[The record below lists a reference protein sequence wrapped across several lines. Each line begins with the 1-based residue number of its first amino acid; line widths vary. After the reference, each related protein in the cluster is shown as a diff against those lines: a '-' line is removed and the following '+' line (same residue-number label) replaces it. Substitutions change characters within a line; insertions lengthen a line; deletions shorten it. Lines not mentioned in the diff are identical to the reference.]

1 MKYALNL
8 AENKRILSACVVL
21 SNGNYDSMQIVDY
34 LPEGNLFEYRFE
46 LDENLD
52 TNELTWEYIHD
63 PLPEPVI
70 EETPSQL
77 DIIEAQVTYTA
88 MMTDTLLEV

>member
-8 AENKRILSACVVL
+8 AEDGRILSAT
-21 SNGNYDSMQIVDY
+21 YEQFATADSVIVDE
-34 LPEGNLFEYRFE
+34 LPEGNIADYK
-46 LDENLD
+46 
-52 TNELTWEYIHD
+52 YISGQYVHD
-63 PLPEPVI
+63 PLPVP

>member
-8 AENKRILSACVVL
+8 SKENRILSACFVIPK
-21 SNGNYDSMQIVDY
+21 GNCDNMPLVDT
-34 LPEGNLFEYRFE
+34 LPEGNITDYLYINNEYVY
-46 LDENLD
+46 DK
-52 TNELTWEYIHD
+52 I
-63 PLPEPVI
+63 PEVVI
-70 EETPSQL
+70 EEQPSQL